1 VFGMIVGVGS
11 AASFECDIFFVF
23 LFPSKFA
30 YSMAVASHI
39 CITLIIIKPRKQKKH
54 TPNVRGICKP
64 SKRGEF
70 RVRGVLKGLPSSG

>member
-1 VFGMIVGVGS
+1 MFGMIVCVGS

-39 CITLIIIKPRKQKKH
+39 CITLIIIKPRKQK
-54 TPNVRGICKP
+54 TILRTYVVYVSRPNAA
-64 SKRGEF
+64 SFE
-70 RVRGVLKGLPSSG
+70 